1 MNKRQS
7 TVHEALSETEPKS
20 MADLARATGLSRAS
34 VFRSLVSL
42 QELGRARSEV
52 IGKTQHFVAVPV
64 AEDPVAET
72 TVARAIRR
80 APALHTIWNNHA
92 A

>member
-7 TVHEALSETEPKS
+7 AVHQALSETELRS

-34 VFRSLVSL
+34 VFRSLVFL
-42 QELGRARSEV
+42 QELGRARVEV

-64 AEDPVAET
+64 AEEPPAET
-72 TVARAIRR
+72 TVARAIRLR
-80 APALHTIWNNHA
+80 PALHTMWSNHA

>member
-7 TVHEALSETEPKS
+7 AVHKALSETELRS

-34 VFRSLVSL
+34 VFRSLVFL
-42 QELGRARSEV
+42 QELGRARVEV

-64 AEDPVAET
+64 ADEPPAET
-72 TVARAIRR
+72 TVARAIRLR
-80 APALHTIWNNHA
+80 PALHTMWSNHVA
-92 A
+92 